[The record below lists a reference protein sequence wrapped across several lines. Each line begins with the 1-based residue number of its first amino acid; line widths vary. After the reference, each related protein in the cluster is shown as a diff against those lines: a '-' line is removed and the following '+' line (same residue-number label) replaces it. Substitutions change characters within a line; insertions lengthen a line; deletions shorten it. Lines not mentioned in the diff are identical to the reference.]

1 MTSIFP
7 NIPGTK
13 VYQYVSYNVT
23 IWTLSVMA
31 APVLIVA
38 ATFMKPYFLAY
49 IFPVFSFITSFI
61 SYAKPIF
68 SDDFEMRS
76 TLYVLSFGI
85 SVLFMLLFW
94 LVKRWIHS
102 IYLADKIQEK
112 TIDLLYEEVYKK

>member
-1 MTSIFP
+1 MFP
-7 NIPGTK
+7 GIPGTK

-23 IWTLSVMA
+23 IWTLSIMA
-31 APVLIVA
+31 APLLIVA

-49 IFPVFSFITSFI
+49 IFPIFSFTTSFI

-76 TLYVLSFGI
+76 TLYILSFGVSI
-85 SVLFMLLFW
+85 IFMSLFW
-94 LVKRWIHS
+94 LIKRWIYS

-112 TIDLLYEEVYKK
+112 TINILLDERRTK